1 MSAPHARGAAPDAA
15 AAAAA
20 ARIAIALDGVA
31 AAAALRLADE
41 IGDAA
46 SLYKVGPALFME
58 DGANVI
64 AALRARGKRVFL
76 DLKFHDIPQT
86 VGSAVAEAARLGVS
100 LLTLHA
106 SGGRAMLRAA
116 RAACPAGP
124 EAPRLLAVTVLTSLD
139 AALLRETLDPADAEP
154 AALALRLAR
163 IARAEGIDGVVCSP
177 LEARALRAALGPGA
191 LLVTPG
197 IRARGAAADD
207 QRRTLTA
214 AEAIAEGADILVV
227 GRPIVAVRSPRD
239 AFAAFAA
246 EVSAS
251 LR

>member
-1 MSAPHARGAAPDAA
+1 VSSPQTRGPAPRASLDAG
-15 AAAAA
+15 
-20 ARIAIALDGVA
+20 ARIAIALDGLGA
-31 AAAALRLADE
+31 RAALGLVDD
-41 IGDAA
+41 IGDTGR
-46 SLYKVGPALFME
+46 LYKVGPALFME
-58 DGANVI
+58 DGPAVI
-64 AALRARGKRVFL
+64 GALRDRGKQVFL

-86 VGSAVAEAARLGVS
+86 VASAVAEAARLGVS

-116 RAACPAGP
+116 RAACAPGPAS
-124 EAPRLLAVTVLTSLD
+124 PRLLAVTVLTSLD
-139 AALLRETLDPADAEP
+139 AALLREALEPANAEP

-163 IARAEGIDGVVCSP
+163 LARAEAIDGVVCSP
-177 LEARALRAALGPGA
+177 LEARALRAALGPEA

-197 IRARGAAADD
+197 IRARGGPADD

-227 GRPIVAVRSPRD
+227 GRPIVAAPSPRD
-239 AFAAFAA
+239 AFLAFAS
-246 EVSAS
+246 EVGAA